1 MNPNRSCNV
10 DELHGM
16 TVVLE
21 TAGPKVYVGRFDQT
35 LGSDYLIHDADIFE
49 EGRTEGP
56 ATKAE
61 YLAKAS
67 AWGVWARHKDCLV
80 PVNEVSAIRR
90 LTEYKP
96 AS

>member
-1 MNPNRSCNV
+1 MNNKSCNV

-49 EGRTEGP
+49 EGKDGP
-56 ATKAE
+56 SKAD

-67 AWGVWARHKDCLV
+67 ACGVWVKHKDCLV
-80 PVNEVSAIRR
+80 PTAEVRAIRK
-90 LTEYKP
+90 LVDYKT
-96 AS
+96 A

>member
-21 TAGPKVYVGRFDQT
+21 TAGPKVYVGRFDQV
-35 LGSDYLIHDADIFE
+35 LGPDYLIHDADVFE
-49 EGRTEGP
+49 EGKEGP
-56 ATKAE
+56 TTKAE

-67 AWGVWARHKDCLV
+67 AWGVWAKHKDCLV
-80 PVNEVSAIRR
+80 PSAEVSSIRK
-90 LTEYKP
+90 LTDYKTP
-96 AS
+96 A

>member
-1 MNPNRSCNV
+1 MNRNDRSCNL

-21 TAGPKVYVGRFDQT
+21 TAGPRVYVGRFDQA
-35 LGSDYLIHDADIFE
+35 LGTDYLIHDADVFE
-49 EGRTEGP
+49 EGKGEP

-80 PVNEVSAIRR
+80 PTAEVTGIRR
-90 LTEYKP
+90 LVDYKTP
-96 AS
+96 S

>member
-21 TAGPKVYVGRFDQT
+21 TSGPKVYVGRFDQV
-35 LGSDYLIHDADIFE
+35 LGPEYLIHDADIFD
-49 EGRTEGP
+49 GP
-56 ATKAE
+56 AEAKAE

-67 AWGVWARHKDCLV
+67 AWGVWVKHKDCLV
-80 PVNEVSAIRR
+80 PTAEVTGIRK
-90 LTEYKP
+90 LVDYKT

>member
-21 TAGPKVYVGRFDQT
+21 TSGPKVYVGRFDQA
-35 LGSDYLIHDADIFE
+35 LGTDYLIHDADLFE
-49 EGRTEGP
+49 EGKDGP
-56 ATKAE
+56 SKTE

-67 AWGVWARHKDCLV
+67 AWGVWAKHKDCLV
-80 PVNEVSAIRR
+80 PAAEVRSIRR
-90 LTEYKP
+90 LTDYKTP
-96 AS
+96 A